1 MDLFFNNLFFVDIVV
16 KIGVMSDNF
25 IDKWDKECLCLFVNY
40 FLYRFLL
47 NFFDNL

>member
-40 FLYRFLL
+40 FFICVLKFIK
-47 NFFDNL
+47 FF